1 MDFVLSDLTE
11 AGDMERILME
21 TQVLGHINN
30 EDVVFFIDRNSY
42 NFPLDNLLRDYNEI
56 RSSSNSFTGVRCYA
70 QLA

>member
-42 NFPLDNLLRDYNEI
+42 NFPLDNLLRDYKE
-56 RSSSNSFTGVRCYA
+56 V
-70 QLA
+70 